1 MQDKGA
7 IVIKEALSLLQNE
20 FALIELDG
28 DVRVLKNHDIRNIL
42 AGDRRQT
49 LSFVKRNDA
58 KLLMA
63 RLLEAADIPVH
74 RPQSVIEEFY
84 IHPATELFIG
94 TAFSPLSLPHNILNL
109 WSGPIPEPEEGDF
122 SIIDNHIRE
131 VICSGVEEYYEYH
144 INYLAHMVQKPEEKP
159 GVMII
164 YMGGE
169 GAGKGSMCRVL
180 EAIWSHSTMQVSNV
194 DDVLGRFTGALER
207 SYIVWLDEAIFK
219 GDRKSQDSL
228 KSFITEPYIRIEE
241 KYQPKRGIESY
252 HRVFAATNHDH
263 FGQVSSDNRR
273 FFMLNVSNHRK
284 VDRAASTEVQRKQ
297 NEYWQQ
303 FYAALRDGKTI
314 PALLH
319 HLSQLDISDFNVNQF
334 PSTRTHQEQKLK
346 SLTGIARFLFEAL
359 SRGEMIRPAYTSN
372 TEREWGDGYWIS
384 TAKFKEALLD
394 FDKSVERY
402 GPLSDKEAIAS
413 IKQAIPLVEAS
424 RKTDVDQH
432 QRRGI
437 DFPSLI
443 EARRC
448 FEAVW
453 GLIDYEWDE

>member
-1 MQDKGA
+1 MSYQDPK
-7 IVIKEALSLLQNE
+7 
-20 FALIELDG
+20 
-28 DVRVLKNHDIRNIL
+28 
-42 AGDRRQT
+42 
-49 LSFVKRNDA
+49 
-58 KLLMA
+58 
-63 RLLEAADIPVH
+63 
-74 RPQSVIEEFY
+74 
-84 IHPATELFIG
+84 
-94 TAFSPLSLPHNILNL
+94 
-109 WSGPIPEPEEGDF
+109 
-122 SIIDNHIRE
+122 
-131 VICSGVEEYYEYH
+131 
-144 INYLAHMVQKPEEKP
+144 
-159 GVMII
+159 
-164 YMGGE
+164 
-169 GAGKGSMCRVL
+169 
-180 EAIWSHSTMQVSNV
+180 
-194 DDVLGRFTGALER
+194 
-207 SYIVWLDEAIFK
+207 
-219 GDRKSQDSL
+219 KSQFSSGKRRLWVLDA
-228 KSFITEPYIRIEE
+228 IED
-241 KYQPKRGIESY
+241 KRGIESY

-284 VDRAASTEVQRKQ
+284 VDRAATFEVQKKQ

-303 FYAALRDGKTI
+303 FYSALRDGKTI

-319 HLSQLDISDFNVNQF
+319 HLSHLDISDFNVNQF

-437 DFPSLI
+437 DFPSLTA
-443 EARRC
+443 ARTC

>member
-7 IVIKEALSLLQNE
+7 IVIKEALNLLQSE

-28 DVRVLKNHDIRNIL
+28 DVRVLKKSDIRNIL

-84 IHPATELFIG
+84 THPATELFTG
-94 TAFSPLSLPHNILNL
+94 TAFSPLSLPHSMLNL
-109 WSGPIPEPEEGDF
+109 WSGPIPEPVKGDF
-122 SIIDNHIRE
+122 TILDRHIRE

-144 INYLAHMVQKPEEKP
+144 MNYLAHMVQKPEEKP

-180 EAIWSHSTMQVSNV
+180 EAIWSHSTMQVSNI

-219 GDRKSQDSL
+219 GDRKSQDTL

-263 FGQVSSDNRR
+263 FGQVAADNRR

-284 VDRAASTEVQRKQ
+284 VDRATTVEVQRKQ
-297 NEYWQQ
+297 NDYWRD
-303 FYAALRDGKTI
+303 FYAALRDEVTI
-314 PALLH
+314 PALLYY
-319 HLSQLDISDFNVNQF
+319 LINRDITRFNVNQF
-334 PSTRTHQEQKLK
+334 PSTRTHQDQKLK
-346 SLTGIARFLFEAL
+346 SLGGIEKFLYEAL
-359 SRGEMIRPAYTSN
+359 SSGEMIRPPFASSS
-372 TEREWGDGYWIS
+372 EREWGHGYWIS
-384 TAKFKEALLD
+384 TASFKEALLD

-402 GPLSDKEAIAS
+402 GPLSNKEIIAT
-413 IKQAIPLVEAS
+413 IKKAIPLVETS
-424 RKTDVDQH
+424 RKIDVDQN

-437 DFPSLI
+437 DFPSLT

-448 FEAVW
+448 FEKVL
-453 GLIDYEWDE
+453 GLIEYEWDE